1 MLLERALLW
10 AAVWTSAAPL
20 RMLGPILECAPSPV
34 ARAAYLGTPCAAGEA
49 RRHPQTGKQE
59 APCCI
64 PGSYLLTHAD
74 SDKQRPRLVADAR
87 PVWMRPVCW
96 SPKGCR
102 CVSCQ
107 GCTPPGDLAV
117 SHACWAGVWTP
128 YNHSHNHPRLQGT
141 PACDSQTM
149 TGWHLAHGWQQSG
162 LLSTARLNP
171 GAAHAPALAHRQE
184 TPAPH
189 HHPSTHKTL
198 IPTGAPSPPTSAD
211 MPNECQHLP
220 KLTWHHHRPAAA
232 THPQGWS
239 MSRWEH
245 AHTHAPHHARRRLVT
260 TAASATTTT

>member
-162 LLSTARLNP
+162 LLSTARLNHGQP
-171 GAAHAPALAHRQE
+171 MRRCLHTARR
-184 TPAPH
+184 
-189 HHPSTHKTL
+189 
-198 IPTGAPSPPTSAD
+198 
-211 MPNECQHLP
+211 HLP
-220 KLTWHHHRPAAA
+220 HTTTHRHIRRSYPQGHRLLPPLQTCQMSASTCRHSHGHHHRPAAA

-239 MSRWEH
+239 MSCWEH